1 MKLKQLSVFLEN
13 KPGRLRELCAVL
25 AENGINIIT
34 LSLADTEQFGILR
47 LIIKDYDKAKALL
60 TEKGFVAKL
69 TDVVAVEVN
78 NQPGGLSEILKIEEE
93 SGISV
98 EYMYAFTIKSGENA
112 VLLFRFD
119 DMDKA
124 LEALQQAA
132 LGKNDQSLNQWMANQ
147 QIVDNPR
154 VAEKIT
160 VRDDWNV
167 AVECVLGD
175 YLEATCVEQIDP
187 LCQFLDSLV
196 CFYLGL
202 IYCIYCMFQY
212 AGE

>member
-47 LIIKDYDKAKALL
+47 LIVKKHDQAKELL
-60 TEKGFVAKL
+60 EKNGFVAKL
-69 TDVVAVEVN
+69 TDVVAVEVMDE
-78 NQPGGLSEILKIEEE
+78 PGGLSSILKIEEE

-98 EYMYAFTIKSGENA
+98 EYMYAFTIKSGEKA

-124 LEALQQAA
+124 VDALQKAGLNI
-132 LGKNDQSLNQWMANQ
+132 LGSVELYQ
-147 QIVDNPR
+147 R
-154 VAEKIT
+154 AE
-160 VRDDWNV
+160 
-167 AVECVLGD
+167 G
-175 YLEATCVEQIDP
+175 
-187 LCQFLDSLV
+187 
-196 CFYLGL
+196 
-202 IYCIYCMFQY
+202 
-212 AGE
+212 

>member
-13 KPGRLRELCAVL
+13 KPGRLRELCTLL

-47 LIIKDYDKAKALL
+47 LIIKDYDKAKELL
-60 TEKGFVAKL
+60 EKNGFVAKL
-69 TDVVAVEVN
+69 TDVIAVEVN
-78 NQPGGLSEILKIEEE
+78 DQPGGLSDILKIEEQ

-124 LEALQQAA
+124 VDALNHA
-132 LGKNDQSLNQWMANQ
+132 GLNM
-147 QIVDNPR
+147 
-154 VAEKIT
+154 
-160 VRDDWNV
+160 
-167 AVECVLGD
+167 
-175 YLEATCVEQIDP
+175 
-187 LCQFLDSLV
+187 LDSVEL
-196 CFYLGL
+196 YQRAEG
-202 IYCIYCMFQY
+202 
-212 AGE
+212 

>member
-47 LIIKDYDKAKALL
+47 LIIKEYDKAKALL
-60 TEKGFVAKL
+60 EEKGFVAKL
-69 TDVVAVEVN
+69 TDVIAIEVN
-78 NQPGGLSEILKIEEE
+78 DQPGGLSDILKIEEAA
-93 SGISV
+93 GISV

-124 LEALQQAA
+124 VAALQQS
-132 LGKNDQSLNQWMANQ
+132 GLNILESVELYQ
-147 QIVDNPR
+147 R
-154 VAEKIT
+154 AE
-160 VRDDWNV
+160 
-167 AVECVLGD
+167 G
-175 YLEATCVEQIDP
+175 
-187 LCQFLDSLV
+187 
-196 CFYLGL
+196 
-202 IYCIYCMFQY
+202 
-212 AGE
+212 

>member
-25 AENGINIIT
+25 ADDGINIIT

-47 LIIKDYDKAKALL
+47 LIVKDYDKARALL
-60 TEKGFVAKL
+60 EEKGFVAKL
-69 TDVVAVEVN
+69 TDVIAVEVN
-78 NQPGGLSEILKIEEE
+78 DQPGGLSEILKIEEE

-124 LEALQQAA
+124 VAALQNAK
-132 LGKNDQSLNQWMANQ
+132 LS
-147 QIVDNPR
+147 I
-154 VAEKIT
+154 
-160 VRDDWNV
+160 
-167 AVECVLGD
+167 
-175 YLEATCVEQIDP
+175 
-187 LCQFLDSLV
+187 LDSVEL
-196 CFYLGL
+196 YPR
-202 IYCIYCMFQY
+202 
-212 AGE
+212 AER

>member
-25 AENGINIIT
+25 AENGISIIT

-47 LIIKDYDKAKALL
+47 LIVKDYDKAKALL
-60 TEKGFVAKL
+60 EEKGFVAKL
-69 TDVVAVEVN
+69 TDVIAVEVKDE
-78 NQPGGLSEILKIEEE
+78 PGGLSDILKIEEK

-124 LEALQQAA
+124 VAALQSA
-132 LGKNDQSLNQWMANQ
+132 GLN
-147 QIVDNPR
+147 V
-154 VAEKIT
+154 
-160 VRDDWNV
+160 
-167 AVECVLGD
+167 
-175 YLEATCVEQIDP
+175 
-187 LCQFLDSLV
+187 LDSVEL
-196 CFYLGL
+196 YQRAEG
-202 IYCIYCMFQY
+202 
-212 AGE
+212 

>member
-13 KPGRLRELCAVL
+13 KPGRLRELCALL

-47 LIIKDYDKAKALL
+47 LIVKEYERAKALL
-60 TEKGFVAKL
+60 EAKGFVAKL
-69 TDVVAVEVN
+69 TDVIAVEVKDE
-78 NQPGGLSEILKIEEE
+78 PGGLSSILEIEED

-124 LEALQQAA
+124 LGALQKA
-132 LGKNDQSLNQWMANQ
+132 NLN
-147 QIVDNPR
+147 I
-154 VAEKIT
+154 
-160 VRDDWNV
+160 
-167 AVECVLGD
+167 
-175 YLEATCVEQIDP
+175 
-187 LCQFLDSLV
+187 LDSVEL
-196 CFYLGL
+196 YQRAEG
-202 IYCIYCMFQY
+202 
-212 AGE
+212 

>member
-13 KPGRLRELCAVL
+13 KPGRLRELCALL

-47 LIIKDYDKAKALL
+47 LIVKEHDRARALL
-60 TEKGFVAKL
+60 EEKGFVAKL
-69 TDVVAVEVN
+69 TDVIAVEVN
-78 NQPGGLSEILKIEEE
+78 DQPGGLSEVLKIEEE

-124 LEALQQAA
+124 VAALQKAN
-132 LGKNDQSLNQWMANQ
+132 LGILSSSDLHQ
-147 QIVDNPR
+147 R
-154 VAEKIT
+154 AE
-160 VRDDWNV
+160 
-167 AVECVLGD
+167 G
-175 YLEATCVEQIDP
+175 
-187 LCQFLDSLV
+187 
-196 CFYLGL
+196 
-202 IYCIYCMFQY
+202 
-212 AGE
+212 

>member
-1 MKLKQLSVFLEN
+1 VKLKQLSVFLEN

-47 LIIKDYDKAKALL
+47 LIVKEHDQARALL
-60 TEKGFVAKL
+60 EEKGFVAKL
-69 TDVVAVEVN
+69 TDVIAVEVN
-78 NQPGGLSEILKIEEE
+78 DQPGGLSEILKIEEE

-124 LEALQQAA
+124 VAALQTAGLNI
-132 LGKNDQSLNQWMANQ
+132 LGSVELYQ
-147 QIVDNPR
+147 R
-154 VAEKIT
+154 AE
-160 VRDDWNV
+160 
-167 AVECVLGD
+167 G
-175 YLEATCVEQIDP
+175 
-187 LCQFLDSLV
+187 
-196 CFYLGL
+196 
-202 IYCIYCMFQY
+202 
-212 AGE
+212 

>member
-25 AENGINIIT
+25 AGNGINIIT

-47 LIIKDYDKAKALL
+47 LIVKNYDMAKAVL
-60 TEKGFVAKL
+60 EENGFVAKL
-69 TDVVAVEVN
+69 TDVIAVEVN
-78 NQPGGLSEILKIEEE
+78 DQPGGLSEILKIEEE

-124 LEALQQAA
+124 VEALKKA
-132 LGKNDQSLNQWMANQ
+132 DLN
-147 QIVDNPR
+147 V
-154 VAEKIT
+154 
-160 VRDDWNV
+160 
-167 AVECVLGD
+167 
-175 YLEATCVEQIDP
+175 
-187 LCQFLDSLV
+187 LDSVEL
-196 CFYLGL
+196 YQRAEG
-202 IYCIYCMFQY
+202 
-212 AGE
+212 

>member
-13 KPGRLRELCAVL
+13 KPGHLRELCAVL

-47 LIIKDYDKAKALL
+47 LIVKEYDKAKALL

-69 TDVVAVEVN
+69 TDVVAIEVN
-78 NQPGGLSEILKIEEE
+78 DQPGGLSEILKLEEE
-93 SGISV
+93 AGISV

-124 LEALQQAA
+124 VAA
-132 LGKNDQSLNQWMANQ
+132 LPDSGLNTLHG
-147 QIVDNPR
+147 
-154 VAEKIT
+154 AE
-160 VRDDWNV
+160 
-167 AVECVLGD
+167 
-175 YLEATCVEQIDP
+175 
-187 LCQFLDSLV
+187 
-196 CFYLGL
+196 FYQRAEG
-202 IYCIYCMFQY
+202 
-212 AGE
+212 

>member
-13 KPGRLRELCAVL
+13 KPGRLRELCAML

-47 LIIKDYDKAKALL
+47 LIVKDFDRAKELL
-60 TEKGFVAKL
+60 EQKGFVAKL
-69 TDVVAVEVN
+69 TDVIAVEVN
-78 NQPGGLSEILKIEEE
+78 DQPGGLSDILKIEEQ

-124 LEALQQAA
+124 VDALNHA
-132 LGKNDQSLNQWMANQ
+132 GLN
-147 QIVDNPR
+147 I
-154 VAEKIT
+154 
-160 VRDDWNV
+160 
-167 AVECVLGD
+167 
-175 YLEATCVEQIDP
+175 
-187 LCQFLDSLV
+187 LDSVEL
-196 CFYLGL
+196 YQRAEG
-202 IYCIYCMFQY
+202 
-212 AGE
+212 